1 MNGIVGLLIIF
12 SITAL
17 LINICDQSDG
27 KNSKRRKHSIVFCT
41 IITIVLVAVFVIL
54 NVFSIKRLKLQDNST
69 QSEILKKSDSKNNTV
84 NVQGPGNSENKDN
97 SDDGQESQDAQGE
110 EIEGY
115 KGITDATEKRVIKNT
130 EDGEIG
136 KCGVAIFDKDN
147 ITEEELAKFYNEK
160 IKNKGYSFYTLIDK
174 SDRTKGIVF
183 SENSSEF
190 TYGKL
195 DKNYTVTKIYGH
207 GEVENNKVKYEA
219 R

>member
-27 KNSKRRKHSIVFCT
+27 KNSKKRKHSIIFCT
-41 IITIVLVAVFVIL
+41 ITTIGLIVFL
-54 NVFSIKRLKLQDNST
+54 VFSNIFLSKKIDLKDNLT
-69 QSEILKKSDSKNNTV
+69 QSEILKKSDGKNDTV
-84 NVQGPGNSENKDN
+84 NVQGPGNNGSKNN
-97 SDDGQESQDAQGE
+97 SDDGQEFQDAQGE
-110 EIEGY
+110 ETEGY
-115 KGITDATEKRVIKNT
+115 KGITNATEKRVIKNI
-130 EDGEIG
+130 EDGEVG
-136 KCGVAIFDKDN
+136 KCGVAVFDKDN
-147 ITEEELAKFYNEK
+147 ITDEELAKFYNEK

-174 SDRTKGIVF
+174 SDKTKGIVF
-183 SENSSEF
+183 SGNSSEF

-207 GEVENNKVKYEA
+207 GKIEDNKVKYES